1 MVYIIINNNNNYII
15 IKKTATY
22 NVSLLPFSTENRTS
36 KMTNVHF
43 PTFLLS
49 YFPTFLLSRFS
60 AVILRMK

>member
-1 MVYIIINNNNNYII
+1 MVYIIINNNYYII

-36 KMTNVHF
+36 KIADVHF

-49 YFPTFLLSRFS
+49 YYLDFQPSYC
-60 AVILRMK
+60 V

>member
-1 MVYIIINNNNNYII
+1 MVYIIINNNIYII

-22 NVSLLPFSTENRTS
+22 NVSLLPFSTAKSHLKNS
-36 KMTNVHF
+36 KC
-43 PTFLLS
+43 PLS

>member
-1 MVYIIINNNNNYII
+1 MVYIIINNNNNNII

-22 NVSLLPFSTENRTS
+22 NVSLPPFSTENRTS

-49 YFPTFLLSRFS
+49 YYLDFLPSYC
-60 AVILRMK
+60 V

>member
-1 MVYIIINNNNNYII
+1 MVYIIINNNKYII

-49 YFPTFLLSRFS
+49 YYLDFQPSYC
-60 AVILRMK
+60 V

>member
-1 MVYIIINNNNNYII
+1 MVYIIIINNNYII

-36 KMTNVHF
+36 KIADVHF

-49 YFPTFLLSRFS
+49 YYFDYQPSYC
-60 AVILRMK
+60 V

>member
-1 MVYIIINNNNNYII
+1 MVYIIINNNYII

-22 NVSLLPFSTENRTS
+22 NVSLLPFSTENHTS

-49 YFPTFLLSRFS
+49 YYLDFQPSYC
-60 AVILRMK
+60 V